1 MLSSFEDGASRP
13 RQQSLLSSTSMHAS
27 GYTNSRIAP
36 TSTSHASLSELPR
49 CRCALTT
56 PRVACGKGSIE
67 RMLYQFLPAW
77 VNNTHWFGRYIQF
90 SVTSTSTN
98 QFTVH
103 SSSSPATC
111 DVSCIRVLFRRFSTY
126 RFTRPVETTERRVP
140 TSRPVLPGCIIP
152 LHVVDGPSLRLGPF
166 PSSPSDP

>member
-1 MLSSFEDGASRP
+1 MPVGHVNYR
-13 RQQSLLSSTSMHAS
+13 RLL
-27 GYTNSRIAP
+27 P
-36 TSTSHASLSELPR
+36 F
-49 CRCALTT
+49 RCALPGTQIARKCLSQPVSICPPSELHRRRHPLT
-56 PRVACGKGSIE
+56 PRLACGKGSIE

-90 SVTSTSTN
+90 SVSSTSTN